1 MTTITVTLTANDLK
15 IIRELL
21 WNEKSDL
28 WHDLAA
34 TTDEEE
40 RDHIDARLSTTNEAW
55 KKIPDLDEAR
65 HAIARYTRQE
75 NHWATATDDEV
86 LAYANQNMRW
96 GGYVWWP
103 LTLEEATKNGQAG

>member
-1 MTTITVTLTANDLK
+1 MNTITITLNAADLK

-34 TTDEEE
+34 TTDDQE
-40 RDHIDARLSTTNEAW
+40 RDHIDRRLRITNEAW

-65 HAIARYTRQE
+65 HNIARYTRQE

-86 LAYANQNMRW
+86 LAYANQNMHW
-96 GGYVWWP
+96 GGYVWWHKTTEAP
-103 LTLEEATKNGQAG
+103 EATS